1 VLEQPEYRYD
11 GQVKVTGAARYT
23 ADFSPPG
30 TLWLAYV
37 RSPHPHARIVSID
50 VSAAEQVSGVHAVI
64 TGTDLPAEARFGR
77 RLQDYPVLARDRTL
91 FVGDRVAAV
100 AAESRELAE
109 RAARLVNVEYDE
121 LQAILRPDEALV
133 EGSPILHPNAEA
145 YTFLAERGPRRT
157 FSHPNIQGQSV
168 VTNGSDEERATAF
181 RQAHRVFKHTFTTPR
196 LHQGY
201 IEPHACVVWI
211 DDNNIVHVISTNK
224 SPFHLRDQ
232 LALAI
237 GIDNER
243 ITVHSEFIGGDF
255 GGKGLSLD
263 EYTCYFLAKATGR
276 PVKAVMSYA
285 DELGAANPRHAA
297 QIKLRTAVDE
307 QGRFVAH
314 ESEALL
320 DGGAYAAGKVTPMLI
335 VPAHMT
341 LSAYHVPH
349 ARLSV
354 TLVYTN
360 NVPCG
365 HNRAPGDL
373 QATFAAESHVDMIAN
388 ALDIDPIELRLRNV
402 VREHVPNVAGHAL
415 HHPRGAEVL
424 EAMRRASNWDEP
436 LPPHRGRGVAFGQR
450 HVGSGASAVTCRLLP
465 DGRVEV
471 LTGSPEQGTGTYTM
485 IQRIAANA
493 LSVPA
498 ERIVV
503 THVDTHDAQPDAG
516 VGGSRATTV
525 YGNATHR
532 SAVDLRSKLEE
543 LAAEAM
549 GWPAGEVRLE
559 GGRFVS
565 GAVSESFDVVARQIA
580 RGAPVETR
588 GSYDS
593 QQHTDDDVSVEDFCG
608 YVAEVEIDPETGQ
621 VRVTDVL
628 FVGDVG
634 TIVNPVAH
642 EGQLQGG
649 FVYGLGS
656 TLTEELGVSDGQVTT
671 LTLGEYKL
679 PCVGDTP
686 TFRTVLLAAQ
696 EGPGPLGAKSVGELT
711 NTTVAPAIANAI
723 AAAGARVTD
732 LPITADRVL
741 RALRASAETPPAVAA
756 HTSES

>member
-1 VLEQPEYRYD
+1 
-11 GQVKVTGAARYT
+11 
-23 ADFSPPG
+23 
-30 TLWLAYV
+30 
-37 RSPHPHARIVSID
+37 
-50 VSAAEQVSGVHAVI
+50 
-64 TGTDLPAEARFGR
+64 
-77 RLQDYPVLARDRTL
+77 
-91 FVGDRVAAV
+91 V
-100 AAESRELAE
+100 AAETRELAE
-109 RAARLVNVEYDE
+109 RAARLVNVEYAE
-121 LQAILRPDEALV
+121 LEPILRADESLADDAPV
-133 EGSPILHPNAEA
+133 LHPDSAT

-157 FSHPNIQGQSV
+157 FPHPNIQGQAI
-168 VTNGSDEERATAF
+168 VTNGSDEERHAAF
-181 RQAHRVFKHTFTTPR
+181 QTAHRVFEHTFTTPR

-211 DDNNIVHVISTNK
+211 DESGLVQIVSTNK

-232 LALAI
+232 LAQAV
-237 GIDNER
+237 GVSRE
-243 ITVHSEFIGGDF
+243 TVAVHSEFIGGDF

-285 DELGAANPRHAA
+285 DELGGANPRHASS
-297 QIKLRTAVDE
+297 ITLRTAVDE
-307 QGRFVAH
+307 YGRFLAH

-341 LSAYHVPH
+341 LSAYHVPQ

-373 QATFAAESHVDMIAN
+373 QATFAAESHVDMIAR
-388 ALDIDPIELRLRNV
+388 ALGIDPIELRLRNV

-424 EAMRRASNWDEP
+424 EALRGAANWDQP
-436 LPPHRGRGVAFGQR
+436 LSPHRGRGVAFGQR
-450 HVGSGASAVTCRLLP
+450 HVGTGATAVTCRLLA

-485 IQRIAANA
+485 IQRIAANV
-493 LSVPA
+493 LSVPVG
-498 ERIVV
+498 RIVV
-503 THVDTHDAQPDAG
+503 THVDTPDAQPDAG

-532 SAVDLRSKLEE
+532 SAISLRSKLEE

-549 GWPAGEVRLE
+549 GWPAGEVRLD

-565 GAVSESFDVVARQIA
+565 GDQSESFEVVAQQIA

-593 QQHTDDDVSVEDFCG
+593 QQHADDDVSVEDFCG
-608 YVAEVEIDPETGQ
+608 YVAEVELDPQTGQ
-621 VRVTDVL
+621 VKVTDVL

-634 TIVNPVAH
+634 AIVNPIAH

-656 TLTEELGVSDGQVTT
+656 TMTEELGVRDGQVTT
-671 LTLGEYKL
+671 LTLGDYKL
-679 PCVGDTP
+679 PCIADLP
-686 TFRTVLLAAQ
+686 PFRTVLLPAQ

-732 LPITADRVL
+732 LPLSAERVL
-741 RALRASAETPPAVAA
+741 EALT
-756 HTSES
+756 TSEEKPPTAAARAPTG